1 MSDVESLMVSRQK
14 IFVRLFTK
22 LMMFVKKTDKIK
34 MNLVATSLRF
44 LLSV

>member
-1 MSDVESLMVSRQK
+1 MSDVESLMVSGQK

-22 LMMFVKKTDKIK
+22 LMMFVKKIDKIK
-34 MNLVATSLRF
+34 MSLVATSLRF